1 MKRNSIKLFS
11 SAKSIFLLN
20 FPHLQELG
28 KDKWLCP
35 LSGKKFK
42 GPDFVRKH
50 IFNKHGEK
58 IDEVRKDVEY
68 FNNYLRDPKRPQLP
82 ENPGNRSAG
91 TRPSPI
97 SSEPSRGDP
106 FGGPAGAYGFV

>member
-1 MKRNSIKLFS
+1 MYSFFF
-11 SAKSIFLLN
+11 FLCSEVEKFVAAN
-20 FPHLQELG
+20 TQELA

-58 IDEVRKDVEY
+58 VDEVRKDVEY

-82 ENPGNRSAG
+82 EHPGNRSAG
-91 TRPSPI
+91 VRPSPM
-97 SSEPSRGDP
+97 SEPPRGDP
-106 FGGPAGAYGFV
+106 FGAPAGFG

>member
-1 MKRNSIKLFS
+1 MEKFVAANT
-11 SAKSIFLLN
+11 
-20 FPHLQELG
+20 QELA

-50 IFNKHGEK
+50 IFNKHAEK
-58 IDEVRKDVEY
+58 IEEVRRDVEY

-82 ENPGNRSAG
+82 EHPGNRSAG
-91 TRPSPI
+91 VRPSPM
-97 SSEPSRGDP
+97 SEPARGDP
-106 FGGPAGAYGFV
+106 FGAPGGAFGYRIEIPFQVDSFVH